1 MKSEFAKNFA
11 RAINKENRRIKDN
24 QDSDKPNDKS
34 TTRG

>member
-11 RAINKENRRIKDN
+11 RAINEKNRRIKES
-24 QDSDKPNDKS
+24 QRKAKANDKS